1 MSNDNFQFAL
11 THEEGGEDGD
21 EEDEGRGEEWA
32 LRIRRAGK
40 YVLKTF
46 SRSRDNTI
54 FNSSSPFF
62 RENRQ
67 RRRRRP
73 LYLRERSCHRG
84 NLSIK
89 AF

>member
-40 YVLKTF
+40 YILKP
-46 SRSRDNTI
+46 
-54 FNSSSPFF
+54 SSM
-62 RENRQ
+62 
-67 RRRRRP
+67 
-73 LYLRERSCHRG
+73 
-84 NLSIK
+84 
-89 AF
+89 